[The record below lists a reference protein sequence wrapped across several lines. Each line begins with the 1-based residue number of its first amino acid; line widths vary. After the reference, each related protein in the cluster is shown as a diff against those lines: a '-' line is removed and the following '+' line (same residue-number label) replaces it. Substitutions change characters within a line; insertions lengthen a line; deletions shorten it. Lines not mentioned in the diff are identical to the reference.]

1 MQVNAKVRQTL
12 KHCEDS
18 IFVLLEI
25 VLLDL
30 LHGIHEDLDDFPIFC
45 GFGDIE
51 CGKEL
56 WERAEFGATIEVC
69 KYFHSV
75 NISQSDCKN

>member
-30 LHGIHEDLDDFPIFC
+30 LHGIHEHLDDFPVFSC
-45 GFGDIE
+45 FGDVE
-51 CGKEL
+51 GRKEL
-56 WERAEFGATIEVC
+56 WEWAEFGATIEVC
-69 KYFHSV
+69 
-75 NISQSDCKN
+75 